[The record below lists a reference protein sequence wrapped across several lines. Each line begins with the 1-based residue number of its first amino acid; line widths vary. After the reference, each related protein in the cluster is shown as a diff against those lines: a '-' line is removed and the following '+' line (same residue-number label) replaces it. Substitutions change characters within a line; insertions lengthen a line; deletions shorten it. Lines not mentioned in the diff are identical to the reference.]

1 MPTTPQKFADKYR
14 LAVEQAA
21 KDKPSGGLNGFEQEW
36 NLLDEQLRP
45 LLTVGAG
52 PSQQS
57 FVDYLRAECISP
69 WLGQFSQL
77 EVFHWMVEW
86 ATRPYYAPRGAIYE
100 ARLME
105 AALINSLHH
114 AGVNF
119 GERLHYWHGNLLFLT
134 DIGHDSIPG
143 NWAIAKRRYLEKCVD
158 LYGDT
163 LATAGIHTNLSLPD
177 PLFAWDFMHLPASER
192 GDRHLDDFKSEFY
205 IMASRL
211 LRAFAS
217 LFVATAASTP
227 LQAQV
232 RDGRAVVVLTEH
244 DSIRNLTFPN
254 PPAID
259 LPDLYRSYNDYLQIS
274 YDLVRRGVRFGN
286 NNWTPIRARSF
297 ADPVERIISTTSDEL
312 TALYTRGLFAVGQA
326 TPPEEMAQQIEKQ
339 NLMARINLPMGRVEV
354 RVDDGGHSLDID
366 IANLTLKH
374 LLLLRIYSDP
384 QFARAFRYD
393 REDISR
399 ARINENLAAKFG
411 LRAEIENPLTG
422 KPVAMRDFLKWTLN
436 EVRQLAEAL
445 NLWDD
450 LTPLVEMS
458 AGGRNTAEKI
468 RARLQTELT
477 NRDEVSLDV
486 LKDLHFEREAQVKG
500 DVERIASEYGAL
512 GDESAK
518 INEFLQRARDA
529 AREDSGQR
537 PLSNDARLLDV
548 GLRPAPAP
556 IQFRTR
562 TQAVVE
568 LSYPDKTSEILD
580 LAQQLIRIPGV
591 TASPNE
597 RLDEVHRTGALVYD
611 YLNGAGLDVKY
622 FDGKYPAVYAAF
634 PITNPQLPISNY
646 QSPIL
651 LTGHFDVVEPEPDD
665 SQFTPRVEGDYLY
678 GRGAAD
684 MKTVVATYMVWMKDM
699 MKSRGVPSGMS
710 KESESNLAGRSYG
723 FPNISLLLIGNE
735 ENGEAEAWGTPH
747 VLKTLGRGDP
757 SGMSNGSES
766 NAAGRPYIPALF
778 IAGERTGEKGDEL
791 FGEVCVENRGV
802 MRFDVIARGAKGHSG
817 IAGTGDLSEKLIN
830 ARSALNEIFARHL
843 TLKAADGWQS
853 QAKFPF
859 INVGTT
865 GVYNVT
871 AAEGILGVEIRPIP
885 QDDTST
891 LRKEVEAY
899 CAENGLEAKFSVM
912 ENGVACDPNNP
923 ALKAL
928 LEAVK
933 QASGGEE
940 ARIGRKLPGTSARFA
955 PGGQAVVWGQSG
967 IGPHSKDERHFIP
980 SIEPYYKSLN
990 ELAKLWK

>member
-1 MPTTPQKFADKYR
+1 MPSQKFADKYL
-14 LAVEQAA
+14 LATEQAA
-21 KDKPSGGLNGFEQEW
+21 KEKPQGGLNGFEQEW
-36 NLLDEQLRP
+36 NLLDEELRP

-52 PSQQS
+52 PSQHS
-57 FVDYLRAECISP
+57 FVDYLRAECIPP
-69 WLGQFSQL
+69 WQAQFSQL

-86 ATRPYYAPRGAIYE
+86 ATRPYYSPRGTIYE

-105 AALINSLHH
+105 ASLINALHR

-134 DIGHDSIPG
+134 DIGHHSLPG
-143 NWAIAKRRYLEKCVD
+143 NWSIAKRRYLEKCVD

-163 LATAGIHTNLSLPD
+163 LATAGIHSNLSLPD
-177 PLFAWDFMHLPASER
+177 PLFAWDFMHLSASER
-192 GDRHLDDFKSEFY
+192 GDQHLDEFKSEFY
-205 IMASRL
+205 ITATRL

-217 LFVATAASTP
+217 LFIATAASTP

-232 RDGRAVVVLTEH
+232 RGGRAVVVLTEH

-286 NNWTPIRARSF
+286 NNWTPVRARSF

-312 TALYTRGLFAVGQA
+312 THLYTRGLFAVGQA
-326 TPPEEMAQQIEKQ
+326 TPPEEMALQIEKQ

-399 ARINENLAAKFG
+399 ARVNENLAAKFS
-411 LRAEIENPLTG
+411 LRAEIENPFTA
-422 KPVAMRDFLKWTLN
+422 KPIAMRDFLKWTLN
-436 EVRQLAEAL
+436 EVKPLAQAL
-445 NLWDD
+445 NLWKD

-458 AGGRNTAEKI
+458 EGGHNTAEKF
-468 RARLQTELT
+468 RTRLQSELG
-477 NRDEVSLDV
+477 NSNEVSLDV
-486 LKDLHFEREAQVKG
+486 LKELHFEREAQVKS
-500 DVERIASEYGAL
+500 DVERIASEYGLL
-512 GDESAK
+512 GDDSAK
-518 INEFLQRARDA
+518 IAEFLQRGRDA
-529 AREDSGQR
+529 ARPVQ
-537 PLSNDARLLDV
+537 N
-548 GLRPAPAP
+548 AP
-556 IQFRTR
+556 IQFRPR
-562 TQAVVE
+562 TQAMIEV
-568 LSYPDKTSEILD
+568 SYPDKTSEILD
-580 LAQQLIRIPGV
+580 LAQQLIRIPSV

-597 RLDEVHRTGALVYD
+597 RLDEVHRAGSLIDD
-611 YLNGAGLDVKY
+611 YLRNAGLDVKY
-622 FDGKYPAVYAAF
+622 FDGKYPAVYAKF
-634 PITNPQLPISNY
+634 PDASKENPV
-646 QSPIL
+646 L

-665 SQFTPRVEGDYLY
+665 SQFNPRIEGDYLH

-684 MKTVVATYMVWMKDM
+684 MKTVVATYLVWMKDM
-699 MKSRGVPSGMS
+699 CKGAAPLRPD
-710 KESESNLAGRSYG
+710 
-723 FPNISLLLIGNE
+723 ISLLLVGNE

-747 VLKTLGRGDP
+747 VLKELNLTP
-757 SGMSNGSES
+757 S
-766 NAAGRPYIPALF
+766 LF
-778 IAGERTGEKGDEL
+778 IAGERTGEKGNEL
-791 FGEVCVENRGV
+791 FGEICVENRGV

-817 IAGTGDLSEKLIN
+817 VAGTGDLSERLIS
-830 ARSALNEIFARHL
+830 ARSALNEIFAKHL

-859 INVGTT
+859 INVGTP

-871 AAEGILGVEIRPIP
+871 AGEGILGVEIRAIP
-885 QDDTST
+885 QDDVNS
-891 LRKEVEAY
+891 LRSAVESY
-899 CAENGLEAKFSVM
+899 CETNGLEASFSVM

-928 LEAVK
+928 VEAVK
-933 QASGGEE
+933 QAAGENE
-940 ARIGRKLPGTSARFA
+940 ARIGKKLPGTSARFA

-967 IGPHSKDERHFIP
+967 LGPHAKDERHFIP
-980 SIEPYYKSLN
+980 SIEPYYISLN

>member
-1 MPTTPQKFADKYR
+1 MPSQKFADKYH

-21 KDKPSGGLNGFEQEW
+21 KEKPQGGLNGFEQEW
-36 NLLDEQLRP
+36 NLLDEELRP

-57 FVDYLRAECISP
+57 FVDYLRAECIPP
-69 WLGQFSQL
+69 WLAQFSQL

-86 ATRPYYAPRGAIYE
+86 ATRPYYIPRGAIYE

-105 AALINSLHH
+105 ASLINSLHR

-134 DIGHDSIPG
+134 DISHDSIPG
-143 NWAIAKRRYLEKCVD
+143 NWSIAKRRYLEKCVD

-177 PLFAWDFMHLPASER
+177 PLFAWDFMHLSASER
-192 GDRHLDDFKSEFY
+192 GDKHLDDFKSEFY
-205 IMASRL
+205 ITATRL

-217 LFVATAASTP
+217 LFIATAASTP
-227 LQAQV
+227 MQAQV
-232 RDGRAVVVLTEH
+232 KDGRAAVILTEH

-254 PPAID
+254 PREID
-259 LPDLYRSYNDYLQIS
+259 LPDLYHSYNDYLQNS

-286 NNWTPIRARSF
+286 NNWTPVRARSF

-312 TALYTRGLFAVGQA
+312 THLYTRGLFAVGQA
-326 TPPEEMAQQIEKQ
+326 TPAEEMALQIEKQ

-366 IANLTLKH
+366 IANLTLKN

-399 ARINENLAAKFG
+399 ARVNENLAAKFS
-411 LRAEIENPLTG
+411 LRAEIANPFTS
-422 KPVAMRDFLKWTLN
+422 KPISMRDFLKWTLS
-436 EVRQLAEAL
+436 EVKPLAEAL
-445 NLWDD
+445 DLWND

-458 AGGRNTAEKI
+458 EGGRNTAEKF
-468 RARLQTELT
+468 RARLQGELADG
-477 NRDEVSLDV
+477 NEVPLEV
-486 LKDLHFEREAQVKG
+486 LKELHFEREAQVKS
-500 DVERIASEYGAL
+500 DVERIASEYGGL
-512 GDESAK
+512 GEESSK
-518 INEFLQRARDA
+518 IAEFLQRGRDA
-529 AREDSGQR
+529 ARQIQ
-537 PLSNDARLLDV
+537 N
-548 GLRPAPAP
+548 AP
-556 IQFRTR
+556 IQFRSR
-562 TQAVVE
+562 SQAVVE
-568 LSYPDKTSEILD
+568 VSYPDKTSEILD

-591 TASPNE
+591 TACPDE
-597 RLDEVHRTGALVYD
+597 RLDEVHRTGSLVDD
-611 YLNGAGLDVKY
+611 YLRNAGLNVKY
-622 FDGKYPAVYAAF
+622 FDGKYPAVYATF
-634 PITNPQLPISNY
+634 PKIGDQESGKKPDSPITNNSA
-646 QSPIL
+646 SIL

-665 SQFTPRVEGDYLY
+665 SQFIPRIEGDYLW

-684 MKTVVATYMVWMKDM
+684 MKTVVATYMVWMKDT
-699 MKSRGVPSGMS
+699 MKSGTP
-710 KESESNLAGRSYG
+710 Y
-723 FPNISLLLIGNE
+723 PNIALMLVGNE
-735 ENGEAEAWGTPH
+735 ENGESEAWGTPH
-747 VLKTLGRGDP
+747 LLKELDLTP
-757 SGMSNGSES
+757 S
-766 NAAGRPYIPALF
+766 LF
-778 IAGERTGEKGDEL
+778 IAGERTGEKGNEL
-791 FGEVCVENRGV
+791 FGEICVENRGV

-817 IAGTGDLSEKLIN
+817 VAGTGDLSEKLIN
-830 ARSALNEIFARHL
+830 ARMALNEIFAKHL

-859 INVGTT
+859 INVGTV

-885 QDDTST
+885 QDDTSA
-891 LRKEVEAY
+891 LRSEVDAY
-899 CAENGLEAKFSVM
+899 CVENGLEAKFTVM
-912 ENGVACDPNNP
+912 ENGVACDRNNP
-923 ALKAL
+923 ALLAL
-928 LEAVK
+928 IEAVK
-933 QASGGEE
+933 QASGGQE

-967 IGPHSKDERHFIP
+967 VGPHAKNEAHYIP
-980 SIEPYYKSLN
+980 SIEPYYRSLN

>member
-1 MPTTPQKFADKYR
+1 MPSQQFADKYL
-14 LAVEQAA
+14 LATEQAA
-21 KDKPSGGLNGFEQEW
+21 KEKPQGGLNGFEQEW
-36 NLLDEQLRP
+36 NLLDEELRP

-69 WLGQFSQL
+69 WQAQFSQL

-86 ATRPYYAPRGAIYE
+86 ATRPYYTPRGAIYE

-105 AALINSLHH
+105 ASLINALHR

-134 DIGHDSIPG
+134 DIGHHSLPG
-143 NWAIAKRRYLEKCVD
+143 NWGIAKRRYLEKCVD

-163 LATAGIHTNLSLPD
+163 LATAGIHTNMSLPD
-177 PLFAWDFMHLPASER
+177 PLFAWDFMHLSASER
-192 GDRHLDDFKSEFY
+192 GDQHLDEYKSEFY
-205 IMASRL
+205 ITASRL

-217 LFVATAASTP
+217 LFIATAASTP

-232 RDGRAVVVLTEH
+232 RGGRAAVVLTEN

-286 NNWTPIRARSF
+286 NNWTPVRARSF

-312 TALYTRGLFAVGQA
+312 THLYTRGLFAVGQA
-326 TPPEEMAQQIEKQ
+326 TPPEEMALQIEKQ

-399 ARINENLAAKFG
+399 ARVNENLAAKFS
-411 LRAEIENPLTG
+411 LRAEIENPFTA
-422 KPVAMRDFLKWTLN
+422 KPISMRDFLKWTLN
-436 EVRQLAEAL
+436 EVRPLAEAL
-445 NLWDD
+445 NLWKD

-458 AGGRNTAEKI
+458 EGGPNTAEKF
-468 RARLQTELT
+468 RTRLQGELGDG
-477 NRDEVSLDV
+477 NEISLDV
-486 LKDLHFEREAQVKG
+486 LKELHFEREAQVKS
-500 DVERIASEYGAL
+500 DVERIASEFGTLNA
-512 GDESAK
+512 DAPK
-518 INEFLQRARDA
+518 ISEYLQRGRDA
-529 AREDSGQR
+529 ARPIQ
-537 PLSNDARLLDV
+537 N
-548 GLRPAPAP
+548 AP
-556 IQFRTR
+556 IQFRPR
-562 TQAVVE
+562 AQAMIEV
-568 LSYPDKTSEILD
+568 SYPDKSSEILD
-580 LAQQLIRIPGV
+580 LAQQLIRIASV

-597 RLDEVHRTGALVYD
+597 RLDEVHRAGSLIDD
-611 YLNGAGLDVKY
+611 YLRNAGLDVKY
-622 FDGKYPAVYAAF
+622 FDGKYPAVYARF
-634 PITNPQLPISNY
+634 P
-646 QSPIL
+646 SPAEREQGEGEIL
-651 LTGHFDVVEPEPDD
+651 LTGHFDVVEPDTDD
-665 SQFTPRVEGDYLY
+665 SQFIPRIEGDYLW

-684 MKTVVATYMVWMKDM
+684 MKTVVASNLVWMKDM
-699 MKSRGVPSGMS
+699 CKGAAPLR
-710 KESESNLAGRSYG
+710 
-723 FPNISLLLIGNE
+723 PNISLLLVGNE

-747 VLKTLGRGDP
+747 VLKELNLIP
-757 SGMSNGSES
+757 S
-766 NAAGRPYIPALF
+766 LF
-778 IAGERTGEKGDEL
+778 IAGERTGEKGNEL
-791 FGEVCVENRGV
+791 FGEICVENRGV

-817 IAGTGDLSEKLIN
+817 VAGTGDLSEKLIA
-830 ARSALNEIFARHL
+830 ARSALNEIFAKHL

-859 INVGTT
+859 INVGTV
-865 GVYNVT
+865 GIYNVT
-871 AAEGILGVEIRPIP
+871 AGEGILGVEIRSIP
-885 QDDTST
+885 QDDIFK
-891 LRKEVEAY
+891 LKDDVEAY
-899 CAENGLEAKFSVM
+899 CKTNELDAIFPVM

-928 LEAVK
+928 IAAVK

-940 ARIGRKLPGTSARFA
+940 TRIGRKLPGTSARFA

-967 IGPHSKDERHFIP
+967 VGPHAKNEAHFIP